1 MRRVALGALLATI
14 VALPAIAQMEEVDT
28 DGDGMAS
35 LQELQTVYPNLSED
49 DFAMLD
55 ANSDETLDAD
65 EMTLGIEDG
74 VLATEDTEA
83 VDTE

>member
-14 VALPAIAQMEEVDT
+14 VAIPAVAQMEEVDT

-35 LQELQTVYPNLSED
+35 LEELQIVYPELTED
-49 DFAMLD
+49 EFATLD
-55 ANSDETLDAD
+55 ANSDGMLDAD
-65 EMTLGIEDG
+65 EMTAGIDDG
-74 VLATEDTEA
+74 TLVA